1 MRTKSRVSLDKAEGG
16 NSYTGNK
23 QKEPIADRQENRNT
37 PDTEPDL
44 SDTIPPMKQVL
55 LQQLHTCSLQK

>member
-1 MRTKSRVSLDKAEGG
+1 MRTKSRVSLDKADCG
-16 NSYTGNK
+16 NSYTGIK

-37 PDTEPDL
+37 PDTERDL
-44 SDTIPPMKQVL
+44 SDTIPPMEQVL

>member
-1 MRTKSRVSLDKAEGG
+1 MRTKSRGRLEKAEGG
-16 NSYTGNK
+16 SSYTGNK

-37 PDTEPDL
+37 PDTERDL

>member
-1 MRTKSRVSLDKAEGG
+1 MKPKSRGILEKAEGG

-37 PDTEPDL
+37 PDTERDL
-44 SDTIPPMKQVL
+44 SDTPMKQVL

>member
-1 MRTKSRVSLDKAEGG
+1 MKPKSRGILDKADGG

-37 PDTEPDL
+37 PDTERDL
-44 SDTIPPMKQVL
+44 SDTIPPMEQVL

>member
-1 MRTKSRVSLDKAEGG
+1 MRTKSRVSLDKADGG

-37 PDTEPDL
+37 PDTE
-44 SDTIPPMKQVL
+44 
-55 LQQLHTCSLQK
+55 

>member
-1 MRTKSRVSLDKAEGG
+1 MKPKSRGILDQADCG
-16 NSYTGNK
+16 NSYTDNK

-37 PDTEPDL
+37 PDTERDL

>member
-1 MRTKSRVSLDKAEGG
+1 MRTKSRGILDQADCG

-23 QKEPIADRQENRNT
+23 QKESIADRQENRNT
-37 PDTEPDL
+37 PDTERDL

>member
-1 MRTKSRVSLDKAEGG
+1 MGPKSRGRLEKAEGG

-23 QKEPIADRQENRNT
+23 QREPIADRQENRNT
-37 PDTEPDL
+37 PDTERDL
-44 SDTIPPMKQVL
+44 SYTIPPMEQVL

>member
-1 MRTKSRVSLDKAEGG
+1 MRTKSRGILDKADGG
-16 NSYTGNK
+16 NSYTDNK

-37 PDTEPDL
+37 PNTEPDL